1 MSDDILGSLK
11 DAWGVEDDDGPDPT
25 KLSGLLE
32 LSEGWLEDED
42 NDPAEIVHHFELMK
56 NNVVGAHMERHQALH
71 NGKVNYDPSFVALV
85 DKNLNDMVKI
95 EKALEKFIEASSQS
109 DREDCWEALGE
120 LEEGVE
126 AVKESTAAI
135 SQFLDSAPKVCMAC
149 SSIGDEDICTKCGG
163 ERLRLDPDPPP
174 EDERKVQVSDEV
186 LAVYQAYQA
195 VLGGKAPLT
204 QLVTNLQSLEFTYLE
219 AEAIGEQTLTNE
231 AATDR
236 IKATA
241 TRMIEAIQATL
252 KGIELMHGV
261 TKTRSAAELNQGWRL
276 VLDNAVKAG
285 ELLQQMNVEASE
297 LSDE

>member
-11 DAWGVEDDDGPDPT
+11 DAWGVEDDGPDPT

-42 NDPAEIVHHFELMK
+42 NDPSDIVHHFELMR

-71 NGKVNYDPSFVALV
+71 NGKVNYDPGFVALV

-95 EKALEKFIEASSQS
+95 EKSLEKFIEASSNR
-109 DREDCWEALGE
+109 DREECWEALGE
-120 LEEGVE
+120 MEEAIE
-126 AVKESTAAI
+126 SVKESSSAI
-135 SQFLDSAPKVCMAC
+135 GQFLDSSPKVCMAC
-149 SSIGDEDICTKCGG
+149 SSIGDEDNCSKCGG
-163 ERLRLDPDPPP
+163 ERLKLDPDPPP
-174 EDERKVQVSDEV
+174 EDERKVMVSDEV
-186 LAVYQAYQA
+186 LAVYESYQA
-195 VLGGKAPLT
+195 VLAGKAPMS

-252 KGIELMHGV
+252 QGIEMMHGV
-261 TKTRSAAELNQGWRL
+261 TKTRSAAELNRGWRL

-285 ELLQQMNVEASE
+285 ELLQQMNTEASE
-297 LSDE
+297 LGDE

>member
-42 NDPAEIVHHFELMK
+42 NDPAEIVHHFETMK

-71 NGKVNYDPSFVALV
+71 NGKVNYDPACGALV
-85 DKNLNDMVKI
+85 DKNLNDMVRI
-95 EKALEKFIEASSQS
+95 EKALEKFIEASSS
-109 DREDCWEALGE
+109 SEREECWEALGE

-135 SQFLDSAPKVCMAC
+135 SQFLDSSPKVCMAC
-149 SSIGDEDICTKCGG
+149 SSIGDEDICPKCNG

-186 LAVYQAYQA
+186 MAVYESYHA
-195 VLGGKAPLT
+195 VLAGKAPLT

-231 AATDR
+231 AATER

-241 TRMIEAIQATL
+241 VKMIEHIQFTL
-252 KGIELMHGV
+252 QGIEMMHGV
-261 TKTRSAAELNQGWRL
+261 TKTRSASELNQGWRMI
-276 VLDNAVKAG
+276 LDNSVKAG
-285 ELLQQMNVEASE
+285 ELLHQLDVEASALNNE
-297 LSDE
+297 